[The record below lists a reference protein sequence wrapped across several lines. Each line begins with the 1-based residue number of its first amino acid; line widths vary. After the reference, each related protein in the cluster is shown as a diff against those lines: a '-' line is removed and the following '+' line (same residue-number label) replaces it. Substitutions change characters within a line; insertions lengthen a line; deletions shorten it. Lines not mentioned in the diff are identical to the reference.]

1 MKLSYTCKKI
11 ILVMTA
17 ISLTALGIGSIFTN
31 DLLSY
36 TKGILFGTLFAILK
50 VILLERTINKSV
62 DMPSHNAQNYAR
74 LHYTLRYFLTGVVL
88 AIGALEPS
96 ISFIG
101 VVIPILTLQ
110 PAVYIV
116 NTMYKDK
123 I

>member
-1 MKLSYTCKKI
+1 
-11 ILVMTA
+11 MTA
-17 ISLTALGIGSIFTN
+17 ISLIALGIGSMFTH
-31 DLLSY
+31 DLLGYS
-36 TKGILFGTLFAILK
+36 KGILFGTVFAILK

-62 DMPSHNAQNYAR
+62 DMPIENAQNYTR
-74 LHYTLRYFLTGVVL
+74 LHYMLRYFLTGIVL
-88 AIGALEPS
+88 TISALEPS

-101 VVIPILTLQ
+101 VIISLVTLR